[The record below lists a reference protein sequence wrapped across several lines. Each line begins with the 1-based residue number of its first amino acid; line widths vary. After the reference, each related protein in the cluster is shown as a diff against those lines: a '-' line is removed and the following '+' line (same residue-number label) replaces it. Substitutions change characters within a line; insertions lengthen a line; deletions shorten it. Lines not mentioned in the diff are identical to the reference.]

1 MASFTSAIALT
12 RTALVRQGRLKLV
25 ERGLEIIQRLVHLP
39 FRTPSMVKLSS
50 RDIAKL
56 ARAGITP
63 Y

>member
-1 MASFTSAIALT
+1 M
-12 RTALVRQGRLKLV
+12 TALVRQGRLKLI